1 MIIKQFRVGD
11 FEVEL
16 YEHLENKNIM
26 GRTVYT
32 IRVDGKGT
40 FIYDVSDEKDEA
52 VQTYEKIILYIVAGH
67 LVDDERSLNDIV
79 EYLK

>member
-26 GRTVYT
+26 SRTVYT

-40 FIYDVSDEKDEA
+40 FVWDVSDEKEEA
-52 VQTYEKIILYIVAGH
+52 VKAYEKVIMYIVEGH
-67 LVDDERSLNDIV
+67 FINNERNLNDIV